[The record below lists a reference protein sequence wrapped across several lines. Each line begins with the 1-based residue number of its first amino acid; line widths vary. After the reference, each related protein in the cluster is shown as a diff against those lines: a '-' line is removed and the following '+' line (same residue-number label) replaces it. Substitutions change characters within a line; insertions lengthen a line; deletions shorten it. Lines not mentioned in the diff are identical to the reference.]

1 MRPRKLPAIAAV
13 CLLFVLGACAGPM
26 HMVDA
31 QGYGDGPKPGVT
43 LAQVQSTIQ
52 KTAEAQRWQLSDI
65 KTGSFVAKRSWDA
78 NKHNIVV
85 DVVYGLKDFS
95 IRYKDS
101 KQMGYDGNTIH
112 RSYNRMV
119 RDLESGIKANVSK
132 LTP

>member
-1 MRPRKLPAIAAV
+1 MRLTRLPAIASL

-43 LAQVQSTIQ
+43 LAQVQNTIE
-52 KTAEAQRWQLSDI
+52 KTAKDQGWTLSDV
-65 KTGSFVAKRSWDA
+65 KSGSFVARRAWDG

-85 DVVYGLKDFS
+85 DVVYDLQDFS

-119 RDLESGIKANVSK
+119 RDLEGGIKANVSQ